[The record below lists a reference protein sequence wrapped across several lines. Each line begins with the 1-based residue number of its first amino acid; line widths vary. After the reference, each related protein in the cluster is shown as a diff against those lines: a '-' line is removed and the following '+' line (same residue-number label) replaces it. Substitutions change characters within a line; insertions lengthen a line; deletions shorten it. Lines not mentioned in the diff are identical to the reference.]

1 MLDFKVNRIITTDN
15 VKHGIVT
22 NSIQVVENF
31 KLVYGFNKTV
41 SLLKTIEDK
50 KQNCYLICRLGDYVG
65 FLNYQTDFGFSLKLT
80 DFENDFDSALDEYLD
95 LQKKDWK
102 EEDIIKYLKIAK
114 EIENESQP
122 SKMII
127 SNPQ

>member
-1 MLDFKVNRIITTDN
+1 MLDFKVNRIITADN
-15 VKHGIVT
+15 IKHGIVT
-22 NSIQVVENF
+22 NSMQVVENF

-65 FLNYQTDFGFSLKLT
+65 FLNYQIDMGFSLKLT
-80 DFENDFDSALDEYLD
+80 DFENNFDSALDEYLD

-122 SKMII
+122 SKMTI
-127 SNPQ
+127 SNH